1 MPTYGYSCPAC
12 GHQYEKMQK
21 MSDETRAECP
31 KCGTAG
37 ERIISGGVGV
47 VFKGSGFYET
57 DYRSESYKQGAEAA
71 KKANEPKK
79 DGASDKSKAAKP
91 KSESSGSKSTTSK
104 RESNTEG

>member
-12 GHQYEKMQK
+12 GHEYEKLQK

-37 ERIISGGVGV
+37 ERIISGGAGV

-57 DYRSESYKQGAEAA
+57 DYKRAGSPKDKPDSAA
-71 KKANEPKK
+71 KDSSKSGE
-79 DGASDKSKAAKP
+79 KSKKPDSGSSKP
-91 KSESSGSKSTTSK
+91 KESDA
-104 RESNTEG
+104 